1 MAEFPPLNAMRA
13 FEVAARVGSFVQA
26 GAELGVTAAAVSQ
39 QVKGLEEY
47 LGKRL
52 FLRQGNRIV
61 LTDAGRSIY
70 PRLEQALGDI
80 SAVAGELRQGP
91 SRARLVVSV
100 LPSLSELWL
109 IPKLVGFE
117 AAVEVRVEDDPV
129 VLARDGIDLRVTYGA
144 HYYPDH
150 SVVPLF
156 NDSLIAIAAPGRF
169 GGFPDLEERD
179 FIHTDWGPAYATQPS
194 WAVWWRALGR
204 GGPNPAQGLRVGL
217 SSMAVTAAREGLG
230 VALVPRA
237 IAARDLAAG
246 RLVQLAGPV
255 LPMPWDYVLVYPNA
269 LSRRRSL
276 MALVAHLR
284 SGL

>member
-1 MAEFPPLNAMRA
+1 M
-13 FEVAARVGSFVQA
+13 
-26 GAELGVTAAAVSQ
+26 
-39 QVKGLEEY
+39 
-47 LGKRL
+47 
-52 FLRQGNRIV
+52 
-61 LTDAGRSIY
+61 
-70 PRLEQALGDI
+70 
-80 SAVAGELRQGP
+80 
-91 SRARLVVSV
+91 

-109 IPKLVGFE
+109 IPKLAGFDG
-117 AAVEVRVEDDPV
+117 AVEVRVEDDPV

-156 NDSLIAIAAPGRF
+156 NDSLIAVAAPGRF
-169 GGFPDLEERD
+169 GGFPDLEDRD

-204 GGPNPAQGLRVGL
+204 NGPNAAQGLRVGL

-246 RLVQLAGPV
+246 RLVQLAGPE

-284 SGL
+284 S